1 MALPNPSL
9 AGRNG
14 SVWRDYVRG
23 ATQEA
28 LAEKYNVSQ
37 PRISQI
43 ISEVRDSIP
52 QQEREALIKEE
63 IDFLRR
69 MRWELLEVW
78 DMKAAPVTAG
88 QLGEIVKDPETGE
101 PVRDHSGRL
110 AAAARIESYSARM
123 HKLLGLEA
131 SQKIDLNVGEE
142 EAAKR
147 AAADALNH
155 LHGGDA

>member
-1 MALPNPSL
+1 MAESL
-9 AGRNG
+9 RLMGRNG
-14 SVWRDYVRG
+14 EIWRHYVRG
-23 ATQEA
+23 MTQEA
-28 LAEKYNVSQ
+28 IGEKFNLDQSTVSTA
-37 PRISQI
+37 IAA
-43 ISEVRDSIP
+43 VRDSIP
-52 QQEREALIKEE
+52 QQERDALIKEE

-69 MRWELLEVW
+69 MRTELLDVW

-88 QLGEIVKDPETGE
+88 QLGEIVKDPETQE
-101 PVRDHSGRL
+101 VVRDHSGRL
-110 AAAARIESYSARM
+110 AAAARIESISARM